1 MAFLSGFHVGDH
13 VVVEAKDEFYAY
25 IDGWR
30 GRVTGHEAGCV
41 RIEVAHEGLQ
51 KVFLVPADELTLTV
65 GGSR

>member
-13 VVVEAKDEFYAY
+13 VIVEAKDDFYAY

-41 RIEVAHEGLQ
+41 RIEVSDEGLQ
-51 KVFLVPADELTLTV
+51 KVFLVPADELRLTV
-65 GGSR
+65 SASR